1 MSIRRAQRTATRR
14 RKPALATR
22 DESKQATRVA
32 LIASGISLI
41 HEQGLDGPSLDAI
54 CERAGYTR
62 GAFYVHFRDRDDFIV
77 AVMDS
82 IGVVF
87 MQTVLAGGFQSTVT
101 RFLEAFADGSYPIG
115 GPDGVVRTHQ
125 LLEACA
131 RSSTIRERYVGLIA
145 MCIDRVAGMVADDQ
159 HSGALRGSVGARV
172 IAEMMTAL
180 AIGLHTLRDL
190 EVPID
195 LSAIVRGLQSLLDA
209 HSLGGI
215 GTRTKS

>member
-1 MSIRRAQRTATRR
+1 MSVRRAQRTSTRR

-77 AVMDS
+77 AVMDTV
-82 IGVVF
+82 GVLF
-87 MQTVLAGGFQSTVT
+87 METVLAGGIQSSIA

-115 GPDGVVRTHQ
+115 GPSGIVRPHQ

-131 RSSTIRERYVGLIA
+131 RSSTIRERYVNIVA
-145 MCIDRVAGMVADDQ
+145 MCIDRVAGMVAEDQ
-159 HSGALRGSVGARV
+159 QSGSLRGSVGARA

-180 AIGLHTLRDL
+180 GIGLHTLRDL

-195 LSAIVRGLQSLLDA
+195 LAAIARTLQSLLDA